1 MKILFCLGSMGH
13 GGAERVVSI
22 LSNSLIDS
30 NDVTI
35 VVTKSEPSYYKLDD
49 RIKYCSLD
57 KDTKRKNIFVRTI
70 QRTKNLRKILK
81 REKIDVAISF
91 LPEPTYRLMMAKQFL
106 KIKTIVSVRNDPNIE
121 YNNIL
126 KKLLVKLLYSKADG
140 FVFQT
145 EDAKNW
151 FSNKIQSR
159 SIIIPNPINDIYLV
173 DRYTGQRD
181 NEIVT
186 VGRLTEQKNQY
197 LLIDSFKELHSEYP
211 SLKLKII
218 GDGDLRKD
226 LIYYS
231 KKSGLM
237 DNIIF
242 RGNIENVKDEIYKSK
257 VFVLSSDYEG
267 MPNALMEAMA
277 LGIPCVSTNCPI
289 GGPKF
294 LIKNN
299 INGILVNVNDKD
311 DMVKAI
317 RRILND
323 DSFQDAISKNS
334 NESMKKY
341 NSKAITKKWEDFI
354 LLILNGNSK

>member
-22 LSNSLIDS
+22 LSNSLVAS

-49 RIKYCSLD
+49 RIKYYSLD
-57 KDTKRKNIFVRTI
+57 KDTKRESVLVRTMR
-70 QRTKNLRKILK
+70 RTKNLRKILK
-81 REKIDVAISF
+81 EEKIDIAISF
-91 LPEPTYRLMMAKQFL
+91 LPEPTYRLMMAKQSL

-121 YNNIL
+121 YNNIF
-126 KKLLVKLLYSKADG
+126 KKLLVKILYSKADG

-145 EDAKNW
+145 EDAKKW
-151 FSNKIQSR
+151 FSNKIQNK
-159 SIIIPNPINDIYLV
+159 SIVIPNPINDAYLI
-173 DRYTGQRD
+173 DRYTGKRE

-197 LLIDSFKELHSEYP
+197 LLIDSFKEIHDEYP

-218 GDGDLRKD
+218 GDGNLKND
-226 LIYYS
+226 LIDYS
-231 KKSGLM
+231 NMNGLN
-237 DNIIF
+237 DSVIF
-242 RGNIENVKDEIYKSK
+242 RGNVENVKDEIYKSK

-294 LIKNN
+294 LIKND

-311 DMVKAI
+311 DMIKAI
-317 RRILND
+317 RKILND
-323 DSFQDAISKNS
+323 DNFQNIISKNS
-334 NESMKKY
+334 NESMKQY
-341 NSKAITKKWEDFI
+341 GSRPITKKWEDFI
-354 LLILNGNSK
+354 LLILNKY

>member
-22 LSNSLIDS
+22 LSNSLVAS

-35 VVTKSEPSYYKLDD
+35 TVTKSEPSYYKLDD
-49 RIKYCSLD
+49 RIKYYSLD
-57 KDTKRKNIFVRTI
+57 KDTNQENIFVRTI
-70 QRTKNLRKILK
+70 RRTKNLRKILK
-81 REKIDVAISF
+81 EEKIDIAISF

-126 KKLLVKLLYSKADG
+126 KKLLVKILYSKADG

-145 EDAKNW
+145 EDAKKW
-151 FSNKIQSR
+151 FSNKIQSK
-159 SIIIPNPINDIYLV
+159 SIVIPNPINDIYLV
-173 DRYTGQRD
+173 DRYTGKRE

-186 VGRLTEQKNQY
+186 VGRLTKQKNQY
-197 LLIDSFKELHSEYP
+197 LLIDSFKEIHNEYP
-211 SLKLKII
+211 SLKLKIV
-218 GDGDLRKD
+218 GDGNLKKD
-226 LIYYS
+226 LIDYS
-231 KKSGLM
+231 EKSGLK
-237 DNIIF
+237 NSVIF

-317 RRILND
+317 RKILND
-323 DSFQDAISKNS
+323 DNFQNIISKNS
-334 NESMKKY
+334 NESMKQY
-341 NSKAITKKWEDFI
+341 GSRTITKKWEDFI
-354 LLILNGNSK
+354 LLILNKY